1 MAAEADKKAEAEP
14 VAEAESM
21 AADVV
26 QEVEAGHLAKDVAE
40 ASDKTVAQDRA
51 LLLEAKEDAAES
63 AKKAE
68 LESLAAEERT
78 SPGGEPPPAA
88 GWGIGGAG
96 QVP

>member
-1 MAAEADKKAEAEP
+1 M
-14 VAEAESM
+14 AEAESM
-21 AADVV
+21 TADVV

-68 LESLAAEERT
+68 HSSFSFDQHLDEVESWPRAVSVTVKASLVR
-78 SPGGEPPPAA
+78 
-88 GWGIGGAG
+88 
-96 QVP
+96 